1 MNEHFGSA
9 YKQDG
14 SAILLKSPLQ
24 LLL

>member
-1 MNEHFGSA
+1 MNEHFGSG